1 MATHSSVLA
10 WRIPGMAEPGGL
22 PSVGSHRVRHDWSDL
37 AAAAG
42 SAYQW
47 LLKLLIEMLM
57 RNFGCNGSTWWTHWL
72 IFMMCLNSIKSAS
85 TIYEVSWRGKK
96 SLNLIKP
103 PALSVNRKYRAQRNV
118 LQNTTGIQSRKSR
131 TGIILQDKC
140 LGLVNKLQEK
150 GGGLFKLKET

>member
-1 MATHSSVLA
+1 MQWQHLMNSLVNLHDVPYNTIQLKVPA
-10 WRIPGMAEPGGL
+10 
-22 PSVGSHRVRHDWSDL
+22 PSM
-37 AAAAG
+37 
-42 SAYQW
+42 
-47 LLKLLIEMLM
+47 K
-57 RNFGCNGSTWWTHWL
+57 
-72 IFMMCLNSIKSAS
+72 CLDG
-85 TIYEVSWRGKK
+85 GKK

-118 LQNTTGIQSRKSR
+118 LQNTIGIQSTKSR